1 MAHATPNTACRDR
14 QRSPATLSNPEDALA
29 QLVQFWIE
37 QGWSLGAIAMAL
49 RNVAGGLDLMRR
61 INGALQ

>member
-1 MAHATPNTACRDR
+1 MSHTMAETAPCDR
-14 QRSPATLSNPEDALA
+14 QRTTATRSHLEDVLA

-37 QGWSLGAIAMAL
+37 EGWSLGAIAIAL

-61 INGALQ
+61 INGAVQ